1 MHIHRVSERPA
12 QGALRWQRPGR
23 FLRDLNIVALLCVIA
38 AAGALLLLPISDDG
52 LLGLP
57 KLEVGDLSPRTIKS
71 PQAFVVPN
79 ADATE
84 QQRRAVVRKIRPV
97 YDQKVWLGDD
107 AKRRLESAFED
118 GRRHKE
124 DPEETVSERA
134 RRFMLGLGVAMD
146 EEALEPL
153 LAADNTEELR
163 DASIMVVQ
171 TIYEQRIVEDKRFLD
186 LQNPARGFTLRMV
199 NEDGEVARTESFF
212 NLGSTL
218 GLDQA
223 RAEIDNLVAKEL
235 SRLAPEH
242 RRAVALIAKKLL
254 RPNLVPNQAET
265 NRQKRDAEQAV
276 KTVSISIA
284 PGETVLREGERVSK
298 QDLQILEGIEN
309 ELRAQSRL
317 QAAIGSALLVV
328 LLVGFAYRYASRS
341 FLPNKPSH
349 RDLTFMATVFVVMML
364 VFWAGYKLAL
374 PLAEAIPIAKPT
386 DFRFVIP
393 VALGALAVRLIVG
406 WEAALAFAAVMGV
419 ISGWMMDA
427 SLGFAAYTILGS
439 LAAAS
444 VPDRT
449 TWRIAILRA
458 STRAAL
464 AQGTLLAALSLIDSS
479 WAVEALLPQLL
490 MAAVSAALCL
500 LLAFICL
507 PVVEVMF
514 GYTTSFRLADLSNL
528 NHPLLRELLVE
539 APGTY
544 HHSIMVGTLAQAAA
558 EAIGADPQLALVG
571 GYYHDV
577 GKIKNPDAFEENE
590 RQSFGSL
597 PPLDEAR
604 ELKMHVADGL
614 ELGAEHR
621 LGAPVLE
628 IIAQHHGTGVVRN
641 AHKRAEQQY
650 STIDRADFAYAGPR
664 PLSREAAIV
673 MLADVVEVA
682 TRDLAQEIGLVR
694 ETIER
699 RVRQT
704 LGEVLEDRQL
714 EQCELTLRDISAVST
729 AFTNVLEDRL
739 LRRGRPPT
747 LSSLP
752 VVAGAPMVR
761 APGGE
766 PN

>member
-1 MHIHRVSERPA
+1 VSERPS
-12 QGALRWQRPGR
+12 QGGLRWQRPGR
-23 FLRDLNIVALLCVIA
+23 FLRDLNIIALLCVIA

-57 KLEVGDLSPRTIKS
+57 QLEVGDLSPRTIKS

-79 ADATE
+79 LDATE

-97 YDQKVWLGDD
+97 YDQRVWLGED
-107 AKRRLESAFED
+107 AKRRLEDAFDE
-118 GRRHKE
+118 GRRHKD
-124 DPEETVSERA
+124 DPEETIEERA
-134 RRFMLGLGVAMD
+134 RLFMLGLGVAVD
-146 EEALEPL
+146 EEALTPL
-153 LAADNTEELR
+153 LAAGNQEELR
-163 DASIMVVQ
+163 DATIMVVQ

-199 NEDGEVARTESFF
+199 NEDGEIARTESFF

-223 RAEIDNLVAKEL
+223 RSEIDALVSKEL
-235 SRLAPEH
+235 SRLEPKY
-242 RRAVALIAKKLL
+242 RRGVAQLAKKLL

-265 NRQKRDAEQAV
+265 NRQKLDAERSV

-298 QDLQILEGIEN
+298 QDLQILQGIEK

-341 FLPNKPSH
+341 FLPAKPSH
-349 RDLTFMATVFVVMML
+349 RDLTFMATAFIVMML

-374 PLAEAIPIAKPT
+374 PLAEALPVAKPT
-386 DFRFVIP
+386 DFRFVVP

-406 WEAALAFAAVMGV
+406 WEAALAFTAVMGV
-419 ISGWMMDA
+419 IAGWMMDT
-427 SLGFAAYTILGS
+427 SLGYAAYTIAGS

-444 VPDRT
+444 VPDHT
-449 TWRIAILRA
+449 TWRVAILRA
-458 STRAAL
+458 STRAGLTQAS
-464 AQGTLLAALSLIDSS
+464 LLAALLLIESS
-479 WAVEALLPQLL
+479 WSMEALLSQLML
-490 MAAVSAALCL
+490 AGLSAASCL
-500 LLAFICL
+500 VLAFICL

-528 NHPLLRELLVE
+528 NHPLLRDLLVE

-544 HHSIMVGTLAQAAA
+544 HHSIMVGTLAQEAAN
-558 EAIGADPQLALVG
+558 AIGANAQLALVG

-577 GKIKNPDAFEENE
+577 GKIKNPEAFEENE
-590 RQSFGSL
+590 RQAFGSL

-614 ELGAEHR
+614 ELGAKHR

-641 AHKRAEQQY
+641 AHQRAAEQY
-650 STIDRADFAYAGPR
+650 GNVDRADFAYAGPR
-664 PLSREAAIV
+664 PLSRESAIV
-673 MLADVVEVA
+673 MLADTVEVA

-694 ETIER
+694 ETIEQ
-699 RVRQT
+699 RVRQA

-752 VVAGAPMVR
+752 VVSGATMVR